1 MGIRIVLWLLVAV
14 TLAFGSPARISVALK
29 AKQANV
35 DSLMRRKG
43 EDGVA
48 PARAVTLITRI
59 LSAAL

>member
-1 MGIRIVLWLLVAV
+1 MGTPRLV
-14 TLAFGSPARISVALK
+14 FGSPARISVALK

-48 PARAVTLITRI
+48 PARAVALITRDCVGGA
-59 LSAAL
+59 SGP